1 MNDIL
6 VNDVAVIPQVNRAAD
21 KYAISNRLRNENV
34 ALSSMELDYWNIANW
49 NTVE

>member
-6 VNDVAVIPQVNRAAD
+6 VNDVAVIPEVNRAAD
-21 KYAISNRLRNENV
+21 KYAIHNRLRNENV
-34 ALSSMELDYWNIANW
+34 ALSALEGDFWNIKNW